1 VDFSVGYSPERIN
14 PGDKVR
20 RLPDIVKVVSGD
32 TPASAQRIASL
43 YSQVISAGVHVATS
57 IKVAEAAKVIE
68 NTQRDLL
75 IALTNE
81 LAIIFERLGI
91 DTREVLEAASTKWNF
106 VKLKP
111 GLVGGHCIS
120 VDPYYLLYKSETAG
134 YVPSLI
140 HAGRR
145 INEHMPIF
153 IANRLARLVPR
164 GRVLV
169 VGFAFKDNC
178 SDIRNSKVFD
188 LYCELLQRG
197 YSVDVVDAR
206 VDPQMVIAEYG
217 VSLSANVGIEE
228 YDGVVYC
235 VNHEEHQNLMMS
247 WRDVLESKAT
257 VVFDV
262 SGNLKPV
269 FLGTGVRYVTW

>member
-1 VDFSVGYSPERIN
+1 
-14 PGDKVR
+14 
-20 RLPDIVKVVSGD
+20 
-32 TPASAQRIASL
+32 
-43 YSQVISAGVHVATS
+43 
-57 IKVAEAAKVIE
+57 
-68 NTQRDLL
+68 
-75 IALTNE
+75 
-81 LAIIFERLGI
+81 
-91 DTREVLEAASTKWNF
+91 
-106 VKLKP
+106 
-111 GLVGGHCIS
+111 
-120 VDPYYLLYKSETAG
+120 
-134 YVPSLI
+134 
-140 HAGRR
+140 
-145 INEHMPIF
+145 MPIF